1 MPYLKIIQGTEK
13 DMLGKVTLDFS
24 NDAKFIIGRNVTNN
38 LVLSKNI
45 KCSRQHAEI
54 FKKIIT
60 SESQIP
66 QEEYFIRD
74 LNSKN
79 GTFLNNNK
87 IQPTPENEGE
97 KLVDGMIITIG
108 DSSFVF
114 ATTKIA
120 DDIVTEEVKQIKSVS
135 EEEEEEIGNSTVE
148 IELNEEKQ
156 KEHPADFI
164 GKKLSSKQL
173 TYIYEIARIIA
184 SEKIVQPLLERVLK
198 FTTNITHSN
207 SGYIILLENKTDKI
221 SFLATY
227 PKEIAANPQDISK
240 TIVKRVVQYTR
251 PILTS
256 DALLD
261 GRFSQS
267 DSIISGD
274 IRSVICA
281 PLIKMPSYDG
291 VLYLKNNSLENTFNE
306 NDLEIASAI
315 AIQTGLAMISISASD
330 KSKRML
336 IAMAKV
342 LVSTVEMK
350 DLSIQGHSERVTNYA
365 SAIARRLGMNH
376 HEISQV
382 QLAALLHD
390 TGKIAAT
397 STAKEE
403 HIYAAER
410 LLSQIPDLG
419 EIILAVKYHHER
431 VDGKGFPYH
440 ITNIPLITK
449 IISAA
454 NILDNLVSHGGI
466 KGTGLS
472 IKEALS
478 EIQEQSNK
486 EFDPLIV
493 NALISCFNDGSLF
506 KSTQLFEDLLQ

>member
-13 DMLGKVTLDFS
+13 DMLGKVTLDLS
-24 NDAKFIIGRNVTNN
+24 NDKKFIIGRNVNNN

-54 FKKIIT
+54 FKKIIP
-60 SESQIP
+60 SESQPP

-74 LNSKN
+74 MNSKN
-79 GTFLNNNK
+79 GTVLNNK
-87 IQPTPENEGE
+87 RIKPTPEGE

-114 ATTKIA
+114 ATTQIA
-120 DDIVTEEVKQIKSVS
+120 DDIVAEEVEVKQIKSVS
-135 EEEEEEIGNSTVE
+135 EEEEEIGNATVE
-148 IELNEEKQ
+148 IELNDEEQ
-156 KEHPADFI
+156 KKHPADFI

-184 SEKIVQPLLERVLK
+184 AEKSVQPLLERVLK
-198 FTTNITHSN
+198 FTTNTTHSN
-207 SGYIILLENKTDKI
+207 SGYITLLENKTNKI
-221 SFLATY
+221 SFLANY
-227 PKEIAANPQDISK
+227 PKEPAANPQDISK

-256 DALLD
+256 DAMLD

-267 DSIISGD
+267 DSIVSGD
-274 IRSVICA
+274 VRSVICV

-291 VLYLKNNSLENTFNE
+291 VLYLKNNSIENPFNE
-306 NDLEIASAI
+306 DDLEIASAI
-315 AIQTGLAMISISASD
+315 GIQTGLAMVSIFASN
-330 KSKRML
+330 KSKRILMS
-336 IAMAKV
+336 MVKV
-342 LVSTVEMK
+342 LISTVEMK
-350 DLSIQGHSERVTNYA
+350 DLTIQGHSERVANYA
-365 SAIARRLGMNH
+365 SAIARRLGMNP

-390 TGKIAAT
+390 IGKISDT

-419 EIILAVKYHHER
+419 EIVLAVKYHHER

-449 IISAA
+449 IISAT
-454 NILDNLVSHGGI
+454 NILDNLVSHGGV

-493 NALISCFNDGSLF
+493 NTLISCFNDGSLF
-506 KSTQLFEDLLQ
+506 KSTQLFEDSLQ